1 MNKYLNN
8 YIFIYIMKNKYNNIC
23 SFYKDLMDEQCNIN
37 QNTNAIMNIPP
48 NTPPNTPPTEMILNC
63 EMLKNL
69 YDNCLT
75 FKIEKTK
82 TKQKIDIDEI
92 LPGYRYRK

>member
-1 MNKYLNN
+1 ME
-8 YIFIYIMKNKYNNIC
+8 NKYNNIC

-37 QNTNAIMNIPP
+37 QKTDTIVNIPTT
-48 NTPPNTPPTEMILNC
+48 TPTNTPPTEIKLNC

-75 FKIEKTK
+75 FKVK
-82 TKQKIDIDEI
+82 KQK
-92 LPGYRYRK
+92 